1 MFDAS
6 AGLLLE
12 NGLHKAF
19 DTLDW
24 SLYLK
29 VGESI
34 ACRII
39 AAHMTEED
47 TYHVHYFIPTAP
59 EHFQLHGKAIPP
71 ERFGRFYD
79 PPDSRLIA
87 WHYRQAVQ
95 ARIRGYSVGMNP
107 RNKG

>member
-29 VGESI
+29 VGRI
-34 ACRII
+34 TACRII
-39 AAHMTEED
+39 AAHKTQGK
-47 TYHVHYFIPTAP
+47 HVLRALFQSYCAGTLSATWKGNPARTLWALLRPT
-59 EHFQLHGKAIPP
+59 
-71 ERFGRFYD
+71 
-79 PPDSRLIA
+79 
-87 WHYRQAVQ
+87 
-95 ARIRGYSVGMNP
+95 
-107 RNKG
+107 